1 MEIDEIMKIRMDKR
15 DALKAKGMNPYGGRF
30 LGTEPIVKV
39 LDGFAEEKPALIAG
53 RIMSIRDHGKV
64 FFLDLMDQSGRMQ
77 LFFKEAVL
85 GEAWAMFRLLDI
97 GDIIGAEGTLFTTKM
112 GQKTLRVIK
121 FTVLSKALM
130 SPPIGKEKV
139 EKEGAEIGEAAKKF
153 YGLQDVDTRY
163 RQRYVDMIANPEVR
177 DVFVKRSR
185 IVSYI
190 RNFLDSRNFLE
201 VETPMLQ
208 TQAGGARGRPF
219 QSKHNAYNMDVFM
232 RIAPELYLKRLL
244 VGGLERVY
252 EINRNFR
259 NEGTSTRHNP
269 EFTML
274 ELYQAY
280 GDMQDM
286 MDITETLISSLAQE
300 ITGSCKVAYQ
310 GKTIDFTTPW
320 KRVSFAGLIKEK
332 FDIDPTDSAEKM
344 LEKVKVRR
352 PGNYKLDKLTKSAI
366 MKIVEEILDED
377 ATLDPVFFTDYFT
390 FLCPLAKTDPENPAL
405 SKRFEFFIAGMEVG
419 NAYSELNDP
428 CEQRERLVEDLK
440 DDPEA
445 SARSIDEDFVRALE
459 YGMPPAGGLGIG
471 IDRLVMLLTDSPS
484 IRDVILF
491 PLMKPLEEKKSDV

>member
-1 MEIDEIMKIRMDKR
+1 MDKR
-15 DALKAKGMNPYGGRF
+15 DALKARGQNPYGGRME
-30 LGTEPIVKV
+30 GIEPISSV
-39 LDGFAEEKPALIAG
+39 LKGFADEKPALVAG
-53 RIMSIRDHGKV
+53 RILSLRDHGKV
-64 FFLDLMDQSGRMQ
+64 FFVDLMDQSGRFQ

-85 GEAWAMFRLLDI
+85 GEAWAIFKLLDI
-97 GDIIGAEGTLFTTKM
+97 GDIIAAEGKLFTTRT
-112 GQKTLRVIK
+112 GQQSLRVEK
-121 FTVLSKALM
+121 FTVLAKSLM
-130 SPPIGKEKV
+130 SPPIGKEQVVKD
-139 EKEGAEIGEAAKKF
+139 ASGEATETSKKF
-153 YGLQDVDTRY
+153 NALQDVDTRY

-177 DVFVKRSR
+177 DVFIKRSR

-190 RNFLDSRNFLE
+190 RNFLDTRRFLE

-208 TQAGGARGRPF
+208 TMAGGARGRPF
-219 QSKHNAYNMDVFM
+219 QSKHNAYNMDVFL

-259 NEGTSTRHNP
+259 NEGVSTRHNP

-286 MDITETLISSLAQE
+286 MDITETLISSLAKE
-300 ITGSCKVAYQ
+300 ITGDTKVSYQ
-310 GKTIDFTTPW
+310 GKTIDFTAPW

-332 FDIDPTDSAEKM
+332 FDINPDDSAEKM
-344 LEKVKVRR
+344 LEKVKARR
-352 PGNYKLDKLTKSAI
+352 PGNYKMDKLTKSNI
-366 MKIVEEILDED
+366 MKIVEEVLDED
-377 ATLDPVFFTDYFT
+377 ATMDPVFFTDYFT
-390 FLCPLAKTDPENPAL
+390 FLCPLAKTDPANPAL

-428 CEQRERLVEDLK
+428 CEQRLRLEEDLH
-440 DDPEA
+440 DDTETGL
-445 SARSIDEDFVRALE
+445 RSIDEDFVRALE

-491 PLMKPLEEKKSDV
+491 PLMKPME